1 MKIVDI
7 KAREILDSRGNPTV
21 AVKVL
26 LEDGSIGE
34 FKVPSGASTGD
45 KEALELRDNDKN
57 RYLGKGVLK
66 AVDNVNLII
75 RESLIGMDA
84 YNQRLIDKKMIELDG
99 TEDKSRL
106 GANAILGVSVAVLKA
121 AAKSKNLEIYKYI
134 GGINANVLPI
144 PMLNVIN
151 GGSHADSTVDFQEY
165 MIVPIK
171 DVSFKEKIRIASEVF
186 HNLKNLLKNN
196 NLSTGVGDEGG
207 FAPNFKNNE
216 EALIYIVEAI
226 KMAGYKPGHDVAIA
240 LDVAASEFY
249 DKEKEKYVFKSKEEK
264 TSLEMIDYLKELVE
278 KYPIVSIE
286 DGLDENDIKNW
297 IIYSKEVNNRIQ
309 NVGDDLFV
317 TNKKI
322 LSEGIKNKIANSILI
337 KLNQIGT
344 VTETL
349 ETIELAKNYG
359 YSTIISHRSG
369 ETEDTFIADL
379 AVGVNAGQIKTGSM
393 SRSERIAKY
402 NRLME
407 IEEEL

>member
-1 MKIVDI
+1 MTNSALIFAGGTGSRMNTKTKPKQFLELHGKPIIIHTLEHFERHSDIDDIV
-7 KAREILDSRGNPTV
+7 V
-21 AVKVL
+21 VC
-26 LEDGSIGE
+26 LEDW
-34 FKVPSGASTGD
+34 
-45 KEALELRDNDKN
+45 
-57 RYLGKGVLK
+57 
-66 AVDNVNLII
+66 
-75 RESLIGMDA
+75 
-84 YNQRLIDKKMIELDG
+84 
-99 TEDKSRL
+99 
-106 GANAILGVSVAVLKA
+106 
-121 AAKSKNLEIYKYI
+121 
-134 GGINANVLPI
+134 
-144 PMLNVIN
+144 
-151 GGSHADSTVDFQEY
+151 
-165 MIVPIK
+165 
-171 DVSFKEKIRIASEVF
+171 
-186 HNLKNLLKNN
+186 
-196 NLSTGVGDEGG
+196 
-207 FAPNFKNNE
+207 
-216 EALIYIVEAI
+216 
-226 KMAGYKPGHDVAIA
+226 
-240 LDVAASEFY
+240 
-249 DKEKEKYVFKSKEEK
+249 
-264 TSLEMIDYLKELVE
+264 IDYLKELVE

>member
-21 AVKVL
+21 AVKVF

-249 DKEKEKYVFKSKEEK
+249 DKEKTKYVFKSKEEK